1 MAKAATADGS
11 RRPNPAA
18 YNLGLDSQVN
28 ERSGS
33 EEHYYELLLESLER
47 LFDNEIEQHV
57 LEDQMTYMFGT
68 KVKRLGQRTYS
79 KSSNL
84 FQLGGVQDV
93 QY

>member
-1 MAKAATADGS
+1 MVLFKAIAAKAAADGS

-57 LEDQMTYMFGT
+57 FEDQMRYMFGT
-68 KVKRLGQRTYS
+68 KVRT
-79 KSSNL
+79 
-84 FQLGGVQDV
+84 G
-93 QY
+93 